1 MSIIQLLE
9 RRRAIRNVKPV
20 EVEDEKIQALL
31 TAATLA
37 PNDRLRE
44 PWHFY
49 VIRREAKQRYEALA
63 LAYLEERFPTKPHLV
78 QESLKVLT
86 ATPLVIVVT
95 ADTIP
100 GDDASS
106 KDNEYAAACAI
117 HSMWLTATELGL
129 GFVWRTRGIGLVHD
143 DRMHA
148 FIGSPDNKKV
158 IGTLFIGYPV
168 NEPVPATT
176 RTPHADK
183 TTWL

>member
-1 MSIIQLLE
+1 MSIMKLLE
-9 RRRAIRNVKPV
+9 RRRAVRNVRPV
-20 EVEDEKIQALL
+20 EVEDEKIHALL

-49 VIRREAKQRYEALA
+49 VIRGEAKQRYEALA
-63 LAYLEERFPTKPHLV
+63 LAYLEERFPTKPNLV

-95 ADTIP
+95 ADVIP
-100 GDDASS
+100 GDEASS

-143 DRMHA
+143 DRMHQ
-148 FIGSPDNKKV
+148 FIGAPENKKV
-158 IGTLFIGYPV
+158 IGTLFIGYPA
-168 NEPVPATT
+168 EPSIPPTT